1 MKPSTNSP
9 GNPTVNS
16 LVNTAMALTDFRTET
31 TLSIKKIV
39 EYYIQFFKKTN
50 RDTTDLIPVLSEKFK
65 FSGPLGV
72 FTSRDAF
79 LADIKKNALSI
90 TDIKIHHILVE
101 GQHASALY
109 DVYSSD
115 PAVKKLL
122 LSEWFNVENNQIV
135 SVFSVYDATDVKDLF
150 SQI

>member
-1 MKPSTNSP
+1 MKPSTNTS
-9 GNPTVNS
+9 GNTS
-16 LVNTAMALTDFRTET
+16 VNTAMALTDFRTEAT
-31 TLSIKKIV
+31 VSVKKIV
-39 EYYIQFFKKTN
+39 ESYIQYFKKAN
-50 RDTTDLIPVLSEKFK
+50 RETTDLTPLLSEKFK

-79 LADIKKNALSI
+79 LADIKKNALAI
-90 TDIKIHHILVE
+90 TDIKIHHVLVE

-115 PAVKKLL
+115 STVKKLL
-122 LSEWFNVENNQIV
+122 LSEWFTIENNQIAA
-135 SVFSVYDATDVKDLF
+135 VFSVYDAADVKDLF